1 MDLRSPGYTHP
12 LPSDLTFIANYQAYA
27 ALDLPSIAN
36 ALHTGDFSLQEAAAQ
51 WIISDENPNKDTDD
65 NTAIIETLKNVDL
78 SNVDIVTI
86 FIGTNDYNSALGEIG
101 EVGDDTSAL
110 NMAQGFNQIIKHLLT
125 ANPNLRIYY
134 FSPMPRYFG
143 DVRTFDANNAA
154 SDSNW
159 CDNVVGD
166 KGVKFPDMI
175 DHQIKLAQYY
185 KIPVCD
191 MYRTMGINQWNIAS
205 IMRGDIADGTH
216 PFKGFK
222 MLANKIV
229 SFIEANNNLNK

>member
-1 MDLRSPGYTHP
+1 MGRRLS
-12 LPSDLTFIANYQAYA
+12 LPSDLTFASNSKAYA

-36 ALHTGDFSLQEAAAQ
+36 ALHTGDFTLQEAAAQ
-51 WIISDENPNKDTDD
+51 WIISDENPSKDTDD

-86 FIGTNDYNSALGEIG
+86 FIGTNDYNSSLGEIG
-101 EVGDDTSAL
+101 EVGDDTSLL

-143 DVRTFDANNAA
+143 DVRTFDPNSAD

-159 CDNVVGD
+159 CDNVVGA
-166 KGVKFPDMI
+166 KGFKFPDMV

-216 PFKGFK
+216 PYKGLK

-229 SFIEANNNLNK
+229 SFIEANNNLNI